1 MAKTASLN
9 ATNRLVSRCT
19 DGGSAPALPPGARA
33 IPSHPVQ
40 RITEEIPVALRT
52 YPDRRRSP

>member
-19 DGGSAPALPPGARA
+19 DGESAPALPPGARA
-33 IPSHPVQ
+33 IPSQPAQ
-40 RITEEIPVALRT
+40 RITP
-52 YPDRRRSP
+52 SPSSAPYVLK